1 MHEQIFKK
9 FERKKRRNAELIDPV
24 RYIQNLFGGKGYN
37 YIPIKT
43 KESCDGTYIE
53 YVSDGDTYLKKLS
66 LKKDPNKMR
75 KHITDIIEEWKST
88 DLCWKCIYY

>member
-37 YIPIKT
+37 YISIKT

-75 KHITDIIEEWKST
+75 KHITDIIEE
-88 DLCWKCIYY
+88 